1 MRLGMAPRS
10 LLGTWLG
17 ITTSLAP
24 SLQACKEAGDRPSQ
38 PEPGICT
45 VLLCPADLHGGTLSC
60 FGSGSR
66 VRPRWPHG
74 AYHCTGPLA
83 LLCFPVYPLL
93 GQPLPSASLNCVSSS
108 PRWIMPVVYGR
119 RRVSGFIIYMDMC
132 AHTRCCSCMPA
143 PTFTTAKGQ
152 AFLTVP
158 SFHQRSLSPCASRRT
173 NSPTGLL
180 GRLRLFMNR
189 TPPISSPSAFPSHT
203 HTPLLPLLARSPFF
217 SSLCFL
223 F

>member
-1 MRLGMAPRS
+1 M
-10 LLGTWLG
+10 W
-17 ITTSLAP
+17 
-24 SLQACKEAGDRPSQ
+24 
-38 PEPGICT
+38 
-45 VLLCPADLHGGTLSC
+45 
-60 FGSGSR
+60 
-66 VRPRWPHG
+66 PRWPHG

-93 GQPLPSASLNCVSSS
+93 GQPLPSASLNCVSSF

-158 SFHQRSLSPCASRRT
+158 SFPSEKPVTLCVSKDKQSHRLVGTSETFYESHSPHLVTLSFPVAHPHAPSSTPSPFSVLFLSVFSFLSVAQPRSLTSNCRHRQSHLDYPWDQ
-173 NSPTGLL
+173 PGLTSLPVKEETAIPRDPRQPSTPNFRPRPACL
-180 GRLRLFMNR
+180 GL
-189 TPPISSPSAFPSHT
+189 
-203 HTPLLPLLARSPFF
+203 
-217 SSLCFL
+217 
-223 F
+223 